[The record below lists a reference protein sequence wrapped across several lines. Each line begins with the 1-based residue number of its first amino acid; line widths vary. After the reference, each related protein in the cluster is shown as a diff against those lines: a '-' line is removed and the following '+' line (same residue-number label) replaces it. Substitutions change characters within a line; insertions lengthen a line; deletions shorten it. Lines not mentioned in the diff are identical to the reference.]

1 MTADATVPQ
10 GPLGGLR
17 VIDLGRIVAGPF
29 CAMLLGDFG
38 ADVIKVETPPDGDFL
53 RHQAPKFA
61 DDVGSYFATAN
72 RNKRSVMLDLRSAEG
87 LAALRRL
94 LADADVL
101 VENFRP
107 GVLEKM
113 GLDEATLTR
122 DFPRLVVARVAAYGH
137 VGPMKDEP
145 GVDQLVQ
152 GLSGHMAITGTV
164 ETGPIRSG
172 IAICDILG
180 ALCAT
185 MGVLAALVE
194 RAASGRGQIVRTSL
208 LEAMLGMMSM
218 QAGKYFSTGVDP
230 RPEGNHHP
238 VIAPY
243 GAFETSDG
251 HVQLQVMHE
260 RHFVALAKACGRPE
274 WLGDPRMNSNPAR
287 AANMAYVR
295 ETVARAI
302 RTRSTAEWLR
312 DLRAADVGC
321 GPILTVAEA
330 FRSAQAL
337 ATEMVQRMRLNDG
350 TELTIPGFPVKL
362 SRTPAALRRPPPRL
376 GEHTAEVLGSAD
388 APGAARPGK
397 SEKGGKA

>member
-1 MTADATVPQ
+1 MTTGAPAPK
-10 GPLGGLR
+10 GPLSGIR
-17 VIDLGRIVAGPF
+17 VVDLGRIVAGPF
-29 CAMLLGDFG
+29 CAMMLGDFG
-38 ADVIKVETPPDGDFL
+38 ADVIKIETPPDGDFL

-94 LADADVL
+94 LAEADVL

-107 GVLEKM
+107 GVLDNM
-113 GLDEATLTR
+113 GLDEATLQR
-122 DFPRLVVARVAAYGH
+122 EFPRLVVARVAAYGH

-152 GLSGHMAITGTV
+152 GISGHMAITGTV

-172 IAICDILG
+172 IAICDVLG

-185 MGVLAALVE
+185 IGVLAALVE
-194 RAASGRGQIVRTSL
+194 RAESGRGQIVRTSL

-218 QAGKYFSTGVDP
+218 QAGKYFATGVDP
-230 RPEGNHHP
+230 KPEGNHHP

-274 WLGDPRMNSNPAR
+274 WLDDPKMNSNPAR
-287 AANMAYVR
+287 AANMPYVR
-295 ETVARAI
+295 ETVARAMK
-302 RTRSTAEWLR
+302 TRSTAEWLR
-312 DLRAADVGC
+312 DLRAADIGC

-337 ATEMVQRMRLNDG
+337 ATDMVQHMRLADG
-350 TELTIPGFPVKL
+350 TEVTIPGFPVKL
-362 SRTPAALRRPPPRL
+362 SRTPAALHRPPPRL
-376 GEHTAEVLGSAD
+376 GEHTTEVLGSAD

-397 SEKGGKA
+397 REKGGKP